1 MYDLIKEAI
10 VDDDA
15 AIELSK
21 MDKNVVEVVDAI
33 SELSLE
39 DTMKLGMK
47 FKRFPLGCDLTEAV
61 VGTCASDLE
70 LMELLGN
77 CRLSDMLGL
86 PIHICAYAF
95 ADIAEKHGMRGIEV
109 MRKVYGSVDVPLDL
123 DHFGENGPM
132 RLPQNIVGCGGE
144 CYNKGPVYTEC
155 PRDRIH
161 ERLID
166 KEKAESSDK
175 EEWVKLSSSVAIN
188 LTSEQTG
195 EGHAAPY
202 REAEDIA
209 NLAKKYQRGLE
220 AIMFIGDGYD
230 DLITGFEKAIGIG
243 ADVFVLEGGPYNG
256 AKNPVEAF
264 AKAVAASRILCPGKV
279 VGTNGAYERECRIGL
294 RSGLNV
300 IITGFPKNHHG
311 YMCGYEPGTARR
323 GKFGLPRI
331 MQIMKEEVHN
341 PNVQVPVLK
350 EDLIPLTTAIK
361 IAGRDYIYPKKIG
374 AYTVGDAHWATLIN
388 SKMYK
393 NLTLKNDL
401 NDIVNSVNGNSVALL
416 GGRFLSWVIANEL
429 DKQVDEIIISD
440 ADPWVQRMT
449 VENLQDAL
457 DATIIPGDGDVNS
470 AKQADSSIISST
482 VPGISNKI
490 LNKVPNA
497 FNIV

>member
-1 MYDLIKEAI
+1 
-10 VDDDA
+10 
-15 AIELSK
+15 
-21 MDKNVVEVVDAI
+21 
-33 SELSLE
+33 
-39 DTMKLGMK
+39 
-47 FKRFPLGCDLTEAV
+47 
-61 VGTCASDLE
+61 
-70 LMELLGN
+70 
-77 CRLSDMLGL
+77 
-86 PIHICAYAF
+86 
-95 ADIAEKHGMRGIEV
+95 
-109 MRKVYGSVDVPLDL
+109 
-123 DHFGENGPM
+123 
-132 RLPQNIVGCGGE
+132 
-144 CYNKGPVYTEC
+144 
-155 PRDRIH
+155 
-161 ERLID
+161 
-166 KEKAESSDK
+166 
-175 EEWVKLSSSVAIN
+175 
-188 LTSEQTG
+188 
-195 EGHAAPY
+195 
-202 REAEDIA
+202 
-209 NLAKKYQRGLE
+209 
-220 AIMFIGDGYD
+220 
-230 DLITGFEKAIGIG
+230 
-243 ADVFVLEGGPYNG
+243 
-256 AKNPVEAF
+256 
-264 AKAVAASRILCPGKV
+264 
-279 VGTNGAYERECRIGL
+279 
-294 RSGLNV
+294 
-300 IITGFPKNHHG
+300 
-311 YMCGYEPGTARR
+311 
-323 GKFGLPRI
+323 